1 MNRFRF
7 SVLLVGICFALIFSG
22 CRSSKGV
29 GGEDSKQFKEQ
40 KEILAAVQEQSVDFR
55 TMSARLRADVIMPDK
70 EVSSRVDLK
79 MIKDSLIQLSV
90 QPFLGIEVFRLELT
104 TDSIRLIDRMGKR
117 YLAENYSAMKK
128 QWTVDFDFYN
138 LQALFINSIFVPG
151 EKTFDPK
158 QYNRFL
164 MKKNTQT
171 VEFVAEDR
179 ADIRYCFNVD
189 KENKLLSSRI
199 SDASD
204 KFVLTWDYSDF
215 QVQGNKLFPMNG
227 NVGVVVDGRNVG
239 GLSLSYSR
247 IQIDKDLKINT
258 SVPSKYERV
267 TAEQLLK
274 MLKF

>member
-29 GGEDSKQFKEQ
+29 GGEGSKQFKEQ
-40 KEILAAVQEQSVDFR
+40 KEILTAVQEQSVDFR

-104 TDSIRLIDRMGKR
+104 TDSIRLIDRMGRR

-151 EKTFDPK
+151 EKSFGPK
-158 QYNRFL
+158 QYNCFL

-171 VEFVAEDR
+171 VEFMAEDR

>member
-1 MNRFRF
+1 MNRFRL
-7 SVLLVGICFALIFSG
+7 SVLLIGICFALIFSG
-22 CRSSKGV
+22 CRSSKSV
-29 GGEDSKQFKEQ
+29 GGEDSRQFREQ
-40 KEILAAVQEQSVDFR
+40 KEILTAVQEQAADFR

-70 EVSSRVDLK
+70 EVGSRVDLK

-104 TDSIRLIDRMGKR
+104 TDSVRLIDRMGKR

-138 LQALFINSIFVPG
+138 LQALFMNSIFVPG
-151 EKTFDPK
+151 EKTFGPK

-164 MKKNTQT
+164 MKKNAQT

-179 ADIRYCFNVD
+179 AGIRYSFNVD

-199 SDASD
+199 ADAD
-204 KFVLTWDYSDF
+204 EKFILAWDYSDF
-215 QVQGNKLFPMNG
+215 QIQGGKLFPMNG
-227 NVGVVVDGRNVG
+227 SVGVFVDGRDVG
-239 GLSLSYSR
+239 GLSISYSR
-247 IQIDKDLKINT
+247 IQLDKDLKINT
-258 SVPSKYERV
+258 SIPSKYERV
-267 TAEQLLK
+267 TAGQLLK